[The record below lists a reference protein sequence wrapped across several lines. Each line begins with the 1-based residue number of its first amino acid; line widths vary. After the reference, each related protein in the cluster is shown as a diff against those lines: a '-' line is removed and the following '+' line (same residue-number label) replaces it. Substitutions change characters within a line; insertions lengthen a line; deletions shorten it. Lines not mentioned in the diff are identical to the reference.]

1 MDSSK
6 YFPKPWYNP
15 CWMLQQTRGF
25 SPCDLGPLDYLQK
38 IPSTDEFLAR
48 IITFFK
54 EFFIL
59 LVILNGACSMWR
71 PPMKKSILQTFPN
84 KPFGWVFL
92 RHKGEDQTLLHQLDQ
107 GLSTLHNWLPL
118 SSKGIAVLQNLICNE
133 LMAMEHLW
141 LKYYLF
147 YPAIVFH
154 DNLSMKLTYV
164 VYVDFFQK
172 ETASE

>member
-25 SPCDLGPLDYLQK
+25 SPCDLAPLDYLQK
-38 IPSTDEFLAR
+38 IPSTGEFLAS
-48 IITFFK
+48 IITFLRRF
-54 EFFIL
+54 L
-59 LVILNGACSMWR
+59 SSWLSSMVPAVCGDHPW
-71 PPMKKSILQTFPN
+71 KKSILQTLPK
-84 KPFGWVFL
+84 KPFGWIFL

-107 GLSTLHNWLPL
+107 GLNTLYNWLPL
-118 SSKGIAVLQNLICNE
+118 SSKGMAVLQNLICNE
-133 LMAMEHLW
+133 LMAIEHLW

-154 DNLSMKLTYV
+154 DNLSMKLALTHHH
-164 VYVDFFQK
+164 K
-172 ETASE
+172 RKLAICPR